1 MVPAQKNTIWKLEPR
16 GLKNLKSFWYSSLL
30 TFCLERMGSFFQINF
45 TFMVFSQWRNVPVE
59 SLCLLRT
66 VSDWTHDWIIV
77 WYWCFPK
84 ERNHELRGQSFHVNI
99 FGRQEHTADSLMK
112 ALPKGIIEIH
122 RVFDG
127 WPTGSCCVISYWHCY
142 DLETV
147 GHDKGWQSIMCLFA
161 LTYWRFE
168 LVDWPE
174 LLQDKNNLL
183 VDKDAIYMYL
193 NLFCVHTVNI
203 ER

>member
-1 MVPAQKNTIWKLEPR
+1 MWFQRKKTRFGNWSLEGWKIWKASDTLHSSHFVWKEWEVFQNQLYFHGVFPMKECPSR
-16 GLKNLKSFWYSSLL
+16 KFMFVTNSFRLNSWLDH
-30 TFCLERMGSFFQINF
+30 CLILMFPQ
-45 TFMVFSQWRNVPVE
+45 
-59 SLCLLRT
+59 RT
-66 VSDWTHDWIIV
+66 QPWTAW
-77 WYWCFPK
+77 PK
-84 ERNHELRGQSFHVNI
+84 LSCEF

-127 WPTGSCCVISYWHCY
+127 WPTGSCCVISYCHCY

-183 VDKDAIYMYL
+183 VDKDAIYMYM
-193 NLFCVHTVNI
+193 NLFCNHTVNI